1 MSLSL
6 RMALVAI
13 AVTACTSQ
21 DPELGTSEA
30 ALVDPSAFVLPSLTA
45 AERAVIV
52 HKYAQL
58 DPTNLVPRGLL
69 EDAIVYFDVNQAL
82 IPKTSYFVV
91 VDLSQYSGKSR
102 FWLVDLTTGAV
113 ETHKVAHGAGS
124 DPDNDGYAT
133 LFGNVS
139 GSNKSSLGFFLTGE
153 IYDGTHPHSM
163 RIDGLSPDGSPNGMA
178 NTNVR
183 ARAIVMH
190 EATYVSDANSSQQGR
205 SDGCFALDPGIELSV
220 VDRIHD
226 GSLIYAAISPL
237 NPPVGPGT
245 CGDGTCT
252 SSEDKFSCPEDCGPC
267 GTIDAT
273 GGTIDNGDAC
283 FVDGG
288 PAVGL
293 HQATGGMGGSLV
305 WTHATALTV
314 EQDFAEWSFNFA
326 EAGRYSVEVY
336 TAAAF
341 AQSKQASYVV
351 HAGTTDQAVT
361 IDQTAADGYQS
372 LGEFD
377 FAQGAHQFVHLGD
390 NTGEHASGIQLVF
403 DAVRLTRID
412 DGGKGDAPTEMPSPP
427 GGGGGCSTG
436 GGAGLIVAFGAIG
449 LVGLRRRPY

>member
-6 RMALVAI
+6 RTALVAI
-13 AVTACTSQ
+13 ALTACTSQ
-21 DPELGTSEA
+21 DPELGSSEA

-45 AERAVIV
+45 AQRAVIV

-91 VDLSQYSGKSR
+91 VDLSQYSGKTR
-102 FWLVDLTTGAV
+102 FWLVNLMTGAV

-124 DPDNDGYAT
+124 DPDNNGYAT

-190 EATYVSDANSSQQGR
+190 EATYVSDASSSQQGR

-226 GSLIYAAISPL
+226 GSLIYAAIAPL
-237 NPPVGPGT
+237 NPPVGAA
-245 CGDGTCT
+245 
-252 SSEDKFSCPEDCGPC
+252 PC

-283 FVDGG
+283 FVAGG

-305 WTHATALTV
+305 WTHATALAA

-351 HAGTTDQAVT
+351 HAGTTDQAVA

-372 LGEFD
+372 LGEFE
-377 FAQGAHQFVHLGD
+377 FAEGADQFVHLGD
-390 NTGEHASGIQLVF
+390 NTGEHASGVQLVF

-412 DGGKGDAPTEMPSPP
+412 TGGGGSGKGDAPTDDPSPP
-427 GGGGGCSTG
+427 GGSGCSTG
-436 GGAGLIVAFGAIG
+436 GGAGLLVALG
-449 LVGLRRRPY
+449 LVGLRRRRY